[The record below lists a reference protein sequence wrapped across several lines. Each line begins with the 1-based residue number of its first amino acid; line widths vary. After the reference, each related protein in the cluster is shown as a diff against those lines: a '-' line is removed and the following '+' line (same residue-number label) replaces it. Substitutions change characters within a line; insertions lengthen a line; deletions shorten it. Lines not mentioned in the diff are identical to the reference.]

1 MNQPTQIEL
10 LYDNPVIGT
19 NQYGEY
25 YLYAVRNGDGTTE
38 YSLFATTDVHTVL
51 KDHRKG
57 DVFTIT
63 KLAEK
68 DGSKVITK
76 FDIKKIISSNDTV
89 SSQSDRYFS
98 AMLSSYQDAMRIQ
111 SEMNGLVDVNRI
123 AITLFIARSR
133 VNNLSYGA

>member
-10 LYDNPVIGT
+10 LFDNPVTGT

-25 YLYAVRNGDGTTE
+25 YLYAVRNGDGSTE
-38 YSLFATTDVHTVL
+38 YSLFAPPEVHQVL
-51 KDHRKG
+51 KEHRKG
-57 DVFTIT
+57 DVLTIT

-76 FDIKKIISSNDTV
+76 FDIKKV
-89 SSQSDRYFS
+89 SSPDTPVIDSDRYFT
-98 AMLSSYQDAMRIQ
+98 AMLSSYQDAMKIQ
-111 SEMNGLVDVNRI
+111 SEMNGLADVNRI

-133 VNNLSYGA
+133 VGNFNYGG